1 MIITINNDKGNLVYD
16 VSKIE
21 DTQVKNNSSV
31 TISKIGTINVL
42 IEALNYAS
50 QAHQS
55 NLETLLVECPEAKVD
70 EEPQPEETDAVE
82 STDES

>member
-70 EEPQPEETDAVE
+70 EETQPEETDAVE